1 MGVYFRRVKKGLK
14 SGVWIASPPL
24 AITSVMLAGVAVGR
38 GREVEGAPMKLLKK
52 SKTMESL
59 ILWRENH
66 KIGRSI
72 AIEAKTALIC
82 GTVRRR

>member
-1 MGVYFRRVKKGLK
+1 MGLK
-14 SGVWIASPPL
+14 SGVWIASPPP
-24 AITSVMLAGVAVGR
+24 AITSVMLVGVGR